1 MMGSFVHVLA
11 MMGSVFLCMGYGIGY
26 DGELCTMGYDG
37 EFWTVKHLNKGHLW
51 DVESVLYSELSSVHT
66 TLVWSR
72 AKKFPLYGLL

>member
-1 MMGSFVHVLA
+1 
-11 MMGSVFLCMGYGIGY
+11 
-26 DGELCTMGYDG
+26 MGYDG